1 MTDNETRILCRIEG
15 KVQGVGYRAW
25 TRAFAVRLGVR
36 GWVKNDA
43 DGNVSACFVGPQ
55 EKVRELIEQCREGP
69 PGAAVT
75 AIVEKLASADD
86 AGDAA
91 SFDVRR

>member
-1 MTDNETRILCRIEG
+1 MPDNETRILCRIEG
-15 KVQGVGYRAW
+15 KVQNVGYRAW
-25 TRAFAVRLGVR
+25 TRTSAMRLGVR
-36 GWVKNDA
+36 GWIRNNA
-43 DGNVSACFVGPQ
+43 DGNVSACFAGPR

-69 PGAAVT
+69 SAAAVT

-86 AGDAA
+86 VGDTA